1 MSDLPQR
8 PLPLDRLVVAI
19 DPGNAQNRVWLST
32 DTAGLLVEPA
42 HLTHRGTGILH
53 GSCPPAPK
61 RPRNR
66 L

>member
-53 GSCPPAPK
+53 
-61 RPRNR
+61 
-66 L
+66 